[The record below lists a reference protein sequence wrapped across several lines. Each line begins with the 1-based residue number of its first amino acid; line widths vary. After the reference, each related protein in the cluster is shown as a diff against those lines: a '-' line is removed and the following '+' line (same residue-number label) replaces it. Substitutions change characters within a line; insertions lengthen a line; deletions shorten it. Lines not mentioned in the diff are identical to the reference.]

1 MSRKLSTLLECQ
13 NVFQEE
19 LVRWLA
25 EEMSHQGMDI
35 DQLDLGA
42 NSPLHLAAKE
52 GHTSS
57 VAALLHFGATVGLK
71 VSKVACAF
79 TANQLNHY
87 MSKRAD

>member
-1 MSRKLSTLLECQ
+1 MLRNYIHIYLPSSTLLECQ

-25 EEMSHQGMDI
+25 EEMSHQGIDV

-52 GHTSS
+52 GYTSS
-57 VAALLHFGATVGLK
+57 VAVLLNFGAMVGLK
-71 VSKVACAF
+71 VCK
-79 TANQLNHY
+79 
-87 MSKRAD
+87 